1 MFLRFGIRSEK
12 KTMKN
17 CYDMYL
23 KWDILLLADMFVKFR
38 NSRLKNY
45 GPCPSHYLRAP
56 GLSQDGILNMKN
68 VQLELISD
76 AGTYLFFENSKRD
89 KSFFNIFKRYSKAN
103 NKYLKSYDPKQ
114 ESKQIIHLDEN
125 NLQG

>member
-23 KWDILLLADMFVKFR
+23 KWDISLLADMFEKFR

-45 GPCPSHYLRAP
+45 GSCPSHYLRAP
-56 GLSQDGILNMKN
+56 VLSQDGILNIKK
-68 VQLELISD
+68 VELELISD
-76 AGTYLFFENSKRD
+76 AGTYLFFEKGKRD
-89 KSFFNIFKRYSKAN
+89 RVFFTFLRDVVKPTINI
-103 NKYLKSYDPKQ
+103 
-114 ESKQIIHLDEN
+114 
-125 NLQG
+125 